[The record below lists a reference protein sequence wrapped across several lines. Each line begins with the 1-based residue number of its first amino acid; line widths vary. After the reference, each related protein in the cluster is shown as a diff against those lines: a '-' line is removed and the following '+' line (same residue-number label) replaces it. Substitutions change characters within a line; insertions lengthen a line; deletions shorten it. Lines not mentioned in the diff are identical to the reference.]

1 MPRLQLI
8 TRINIIR
15 VMAHI
20 TISVEYGIHCLLF
33 LLNAGEAQP
42 SSRDLAELQGVS
54 PSFVAKIFPRLEKA
68 GIVTANEGVQG
79 GYRLARP
86 AEEITVLSIVDAI
99 EGYKPLFACKEIR
112 DRCAVFEGDAP
123 TWATDGICEI
133 HAVMLRAEKSMR
145 DALAL
150 ETLASLAQTLD
161 TKAPKKFGQDVH
173 GWLDSR
179 SKSRRSIR
187 MVQAGNRK
195 SNNKN

>member
-1 MPRLQLI
+1 
-8 TRINIIR
+8 
-15 VMAHI
+15 
-20 TISVEYGIHCLLF
+20 
-33 LLNAGEAQP
+33 
-42 SSRDLAELQGVS
+42 
-54 PSFVAKIFPRLEKA
+54 
-68 GIVTANEGVQG
+68 
-79 GYRLARP
+79 
-86 AEEITVLSIVDAI
+86 
-99 EGYKPLFACKEIR
+99 
-112 DRCAVFEGDAP
+112 
-123 TWATDGICEI
+123 
-133 HAVMLRAEKSMR
+133 MLRAEKSMR